1 MKNYDTLPLLKITP
15 NFNKNNDI
23 SNQNISKIFC
33 WGSNSHGQTDIPIE
47 IYHIYNK
54 SDPNNQKVSAILQ
67 SGSYFSCTIFD
78 TNIICW
84 GINNVGQS
92 TPLKSMHMHRR
103 LQYELS
109 TRHEHSCA
117 IASYAHVEC

>member
-1 MKNYDTLPLLKITP
+1 VKNNDILPPLKLNP
-15 NFNKNNDI
+15 NFNKYNDTSRFI
-23 SNQNISKIFC
+23 KNTIRTFC

-47 IYHIYNK
+47 IHNIYNK
-54 SDPNNQKVSAILQ
+54 SDPNNQKVSVILQ

-92 TPLKSMHMHRR
+92 TPLKSMQMHRR
-103 LQYELS
+103 L
-109 TRHEHSCA
+109 
-117 IASYAHVEC
+117 